1 VVLHLEHRD
10 FKRPMNTTRNDDKY
24 IRFRPV
30 KAYNGDNNYD
40 TDHVN
45 GTAWL
50 RWLVAGLSPR
60 RPGLASRSVH
70 VGLVV
75 DKVATGTG
83 FSPNSSVSPV
93 NIIPPWLSTL
103 VYHLG
108 MNNRPVSGRSSETES
123 RTIDMN
129 NKIQS

>member
-1 VVLHLEHRD
+1 LEHRD
-10 FKRPMNTTRNDDKY
+10 FKRPMNPTTNDDKY
-24 IRFRPV
+24 TRFRPV
-30 KAYNGDNNYD
+30 KAYNGDNNYE
-40 TDHVN
+40 TYHVK
-45 GTAWL
+45 GKAWL
-50 RWLVAGLSPR
+50 RRLVAGLSPR
-60 RPGLASRSVH
+60 RPGLAPRSFH

-75 DKVATGTG
+75 DKVVTGID

-108 MNNRPVSGRSSETES
+108 INNRPVSGRSSETQS